1 MFYLLEIVNRTSA
14 AVTPASALV
23 FDMPTGAEGTTVLEG
38 STKNAS
44 AKGTRVTV
52 TGPFAPG
59 VTPLQIAFR
68 LDSLGQ
74 RRDDHIRGS
83 RSRWMSVS
91 LAVQKIGGM
100 TVELAR
106 RCSACRRRRS
116 TRRCS

>member
-1 MFYLLEIVNRTSA
+1 MFYLLEIVNRTGA
-14 AVTPASALV
+14 AVTPASALI

-68 LDSLGQ
+68 LDSLGSAAY
-74 RRDDHIRGS
+74 DHIHLS
-83 RSRWMSVS
+83 RSRWTSC
-91 LAVQKIGGM
+91 
-100 TVELAR
+100 R
-106 RCSACRRRRS
+106 WPCRRS
-116 TRRCS
+116 AA